1 MTTEGAEI
9 LKNMQGSVGMVVLQ
23 LTEAHMDMRMVRV
36 YLINM
41 LID

>member
-23 LTEAHMDMRMVRV
+23 LTGALMVMHMVRV
-36 YLINM
+36 YSVIM